1 MRIAQVLGNLLTNA
15 AKYTDSEGR
24 IRVSAEC
31 SEQELRIHVSDNGI
45 GLRHRSARDK
55 PLQGPRQYCRCA
67 TRSILARQNR
77 RSTSLYAFGYTRFP
91 SISRPEPAMLTASRA
106 PELKTVLIASGL
118 VLTLAMGVRHGF
130 GFWLQ
135 PISQAHGWTRE
146 TYSLA
151 LAVQNL
157 MWGAFGPFAG
167 MAADRYGTARVVIVG
182 AFLYMA
188 GLLWMALV
196 DQPTAFVLGTGI
208 LIGAALACTA
218 FGAVSGIIGRTA
230 PESKR
235 SWAFGISSAA
245 SSIGQFTMMPIEQQ
259 LISGTGWQHAF
270 YVLAALVGLVML
282 PMAFRLR
289 EPAVEKASGPQQSIL
304 EATREAF
311 TYRPFLL
318 LVAGYFVCGFQ
329 LVFIGVHMP
338 SYLKDKGLMDPNV
351 AVMALALIG
360 LFNIFGSYYA
370 GKLGGFLPKRYILS
384 SIYLTRAVVIAL
396 FLLAPLS
403 SWSVYVFSCAM
414 GLLWLSTVPLTNGV
428 IAGIFGVK
436 YLSMLSGFVFF
447 SHQVGSFLGVWL
459 GGYLF
464 TKQGN
469 YDAVWII
476 TVALGVFAALINLP
490 IDEKAI
496 VRPQAVPA

>member
-1 MRIAQVLGNLLTNA
+1 
-15 AKYTDSEGR
+15 
-24 IRVSAEC
+24 
-31 SEQELRIHVSDNGI
+31 
-45 GLRHRSARDK
+45 
-55 PLQGPRQYCRCA
+55 
-67 TRSILARQNR
+67 
-77 RSTSLYAFGYTRFP
+77 
-91 SISRPEPAMLTASRA
+91 
-106 PELKTVLIASGL
+106 LKSVLIASGL
-118 VLTLAMGVRHGF
+118 VLTIAMGTRHGF

-135 PISQAHGWTRE
+135 PISQTHGWTRE

-151 LAVQNL
+151 MALQNL
-157 MWGAFGPFAG
+157 LWGAFGPFAG
-167 MAADRYGTARVVIVG
+167 MAADRFGTARVVLAG
-182 AFLYMA
+182 AFMYMA

-196 DQPTAFVLGTGI
+196 AEPTLFIIGSGI
-208 LIGAALACTA
+208 LIGGALACTA

-230 PESKR
+230 PEAKR

-245 SSIGQFTMMPIEQQ
+245 SSFGQFAMMPLEQQ
-259 LISGTGWQHAF
+259 LISATGWQHAF
-270 YVLAALVGLVML
+270 FLLAALVILVMV
-282 PMAFRLR
+282 PMSFNLR
-289 EPAVEKASGPQQSIL
+289 EPVTTRGSGPHQSIW

-311 TYRPFLL
+311 AHRPFLL

-329 LVFIGVHMP
+329 VVFIGVHMP
-338 SYLKDKGLMDPNV
+338 AYLKDKGIMDPNV

-370 GKLGGFLPKRYILS
+370 GKLGGVFPKRYLLS
-384 SIYLTRAVVIAL
+384 TIYITRAVVIAL

-403 SWSVYVFSCAM
+403 SASVYVFACAM

-469 YDAVWII
+469 YNTVWGI
-476 TVALGVFAALINLP
+476 TIALGLFAALVNLP
-490 IDEKAI
+490 INERAI
-496 VRPQAVPA
+496 VRPQPAMA